1 MAADKID
8 QLLEGPYKCTCFD
21 KDSIQVVE
29 ALLQEELM
37 GVGGQ
42 KRVESYLLVVGE
54 VVVVVQNCVD
64 TDTNAGNAGVEGSLE
79 RDVAAANEWAQNQDR
94 D

>member
-1 MAADKID
+1 MAADGNG
-8 QLLEGPYKCTCFD
+8 QLSEGPYKCTCFD
-21 KDSIQVVE
+21 KDSIQVAD

-37 GVGGQ
+37 RVEGQ
-42 KRVESYLLVVGE
+42 KRVESCLLVV
-54 VVVVVQNCVD
+54 VVVVAVVVQNCVD
-64 TDTNAGNAGVEGSLE
+64 TDTNAGGEGSLE